1 MQSGRRTRVATLG
14 VSVVCAVPFAWLLAS
29 AATGRLSPNPI
40 EDVTHATG
48 EWALRLL
55 LATLAVT
62 PLRRWTGWSALAP
75 QRRTVGLAAFV
86 YATAH
91 MLTWAVLD
99 QGLHG
104 PSIAEDLLERP
115 YIWLGASAFA
125 VLCVLAATSTRA
137 AMRRL
142 GRRWP
147 RLHKA
152 VWLALALALAH
163 YAWLVKSDER
173 APLAYAFAAALLGA
187 LRFLPTPTR
196 PGRPPLPA
204 RPR

>member
-1 MQSGRRTRVATLG
+1 VNAGRSTRAETLITSGA
-14 VSVVCAVPFAWLLAS
+14 CAVPFAWLVAS

-40 EDVTHATG
+40 EDVTHTTG

-55 LATLAVT
+55 LVTLAVT
-62 PLRRWTGWSALAP
+62 PLRRWTGWSTLAP
-75 QRRTVGLAAFV
+75 QRRTLGLAAFA

-104 PSIAEDLLERP
+104 PSIVEDLLERP
-115 YIWLGASAFA
+115 YIWLGASAFV

-147 RLHKA
+147 RLHRA
-152 VWLALALALAH
+152 VWLAVALALAH
-163 YAWLVKSDER
+163 YGWLVKSDESG
-173 APLAYAFAAALLGA
+173 PFAYACVAALLAG
-187 LRFLPTPTR
+187 LRFLPVPAR
-196 PGRPPLPA
+196 PGRHRTPA
-204 RPR
+204 APR